1 MKKKYLISTNYE
13 INNLNDFEK
22 NSALHFSDASKVF
35 DYKKLDKNPWVLKN
49 NSNSRK
55 SKKYCKILTN
65 KVFDQLYWHII
76 QDKKLIIS
84 KKAYSII
91 LVPFLNNFIETIY
104 EKFTQYNKIVLKNKK
119 LTLITLNRKNFI
131 HFKNFAEFISF
142 SQNDFFNLQ
151 LISEIIYFNKYSNN
165 KEIIGNGKLKIFLKK
180 TKNYFLNQFNQTPHI
195 NHSNIYEKKKI
206 NNYVATYNIDF
217 RHGIFMKEFN
227 KYKIPSR
234 KNLKKNF
241 FEKFDLVEVK
251 KSDILRKKVFK
262 KLKSNLK
269 IENFIFKMVT
279 KYLPSLYFESIPL
292 NLQNVENKMKDVPKF
307 LISNAH
313 GWWTD
318 DKFKFYAAIC
328 IKNKTKYFDIQHN
341 GTYFIIDNNPHF
353 TISKYF
359 RNYFLGWGSACENE
373 KNSFKLPV
381 LYNVNNQTN
390 TIKNNYSKKTNKII
404 FMGASVKRYFGG
416 YFQSYLNG
424 GNSFLYYY
432 SQYKF
437 LISLSDKI
445 KKKLILRLRHNERDP
460 RGYIS
465 YLKNNLK
472 DLKFEDIKA
481 TAASRLAKKDI
492 KIIVVDH
499 CSTPWL
505 EALQANKPLIL
516 FWSKSENLINKK
528 YLPLI
533 DILKKYKIYFECPI
547 AAAKR
552 LEEISKKNIK
562 WWYKDKNI
570 QRLRKKI
577 LDLFFY
583 YDKKPVKLWNE
594 KIKDIYY
601 EKF

>member
-1 MKKKYLISTNYE
+1 MDKKYLISTNYE
-13 INNLNDFEK
+13 IDSLSNFEK
-22 NSALHFSDASKVF
+22 KVASHLSDSSKIF
-35 DYKKLDKNPWVLKN
+35 NYDELIKNPKFFKKN
-49 NSNSRK
+49 NTHK
-55 SKKYCKILTN
+55 SKKHCERLTN
-65 KVFDQLYWHII
+65 KIFNQLYFHII
-76 QDKKLIIS
+76 QDTKSVIS

-91 LVPFLNNFIETIY
+91 LIPFLNNFIETIY
-104 EKFTQYNKIVLKNKK
+104 EKFIQYNKVVLRNKK
-119 LTLITLNRKNFI
+119 ITLMLLNKKNFI
-131 HFKNFAEFISF
+131 YFKNFAEFISL

-151 LISEIIYFNKYSNN
+151 LVSEIIYFNKYSNN
-165 KEIIGNGKLKIFLKK
+165 KKIIENQKLKSFFKK
-180 TKNYFLNQFNQTPHI
+180 TKNYLFERFNQISKTNYLYI
-195 NHSNIYEKKKI
+195 NSKKNLNSSITMYK
-206 NNYVATYNIDF
+206 IDF
-217 RHGIFMKEFN
+217 RHDIFLKEFL
-227 KYKIPSR
+227 KYKIPLK
-234 KNLKKNF
+234 KNLNKNF
-241 FEKFDLVEVK
+241 FEKFNLIEVK
-251 KSDILRKKVFK
+251 QDNDLREKILY

-269 IENFIFKMVT
+269 IENFIFEMVT

-292 NLQNVENKMKDVPKF
+292 NLQNVENKIKDVPKF

-318 DKFKFYAAIC
+318 DKFKFYAATC

-341 GTYFIIDNNPHF
+341 GTYFIIDDNPHF

-373 KNSFKLPV
+373 KNSFNLPV

-390 TIKNNYSKKTNKII
+390 TIKNNYNKKTNKII

-460 RGYIS
+460 RGYIK

-481 TAASRLAKKDI
+481 TAASRLAKDDI

-516 FWSKSENLINKK
+516 FWNK
-528 YLPLI
+528 
-533 DILKKYKIYFECPI
+533 
-547 AAAKR
+547 
-552 LEEISKKNIK
+552 
-562 WWYKDKNI
+562 
-570 QRLRKKI
+570 
-577 LDLFFY
+577 
-583 YDKKPVKLWNE
+583 
-594 KIKDIYY
+594 
-601 EKF
+601 